1 MTNTIKF
8 EVSLHLAYC
17 AARRR
22 GVASRPRA
30 APAHL
35 GVAETGL
42 NKTELSLSSTV
53 YLALHRLSLV
63 AKINNRGQKLKN
75 DH

>member
-1 MTNTIKF
+1 MAPYVTHKLLIFCAIVTHINDNCKHIKF

-22 GVASRPRA
+22 GVALRPRA

-42 NKTELSLSSTV
+42 NKT
-53 YLALHRLSLV
+53 
-63 AKINNRGQKLKN
+63 
-75 DH
+75 D

>member
-1 MTNTIKF
+1 MAYVTHKLLIFCAIITHINDKHIKF

-17 AARRR
+17 VARRR
-22 GVASRPRA
+22 GVALRPRA

-42 NKTELSLSSTV
+42 NKT
-53 YLALHRLSLV
+53 
-63 AKINNRGQKLKN
+63 
-75 DH
+75 D